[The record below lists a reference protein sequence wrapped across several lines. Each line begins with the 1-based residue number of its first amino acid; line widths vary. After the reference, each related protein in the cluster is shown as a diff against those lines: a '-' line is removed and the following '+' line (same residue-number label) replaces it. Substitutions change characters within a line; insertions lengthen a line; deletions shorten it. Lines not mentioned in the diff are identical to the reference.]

1 MHNQERDTP
10 LQKAMILLRQKIK
23 DHPYR
28 QIGDEESYTDYR
40 KGLVDGLLA
49 AIEIMD
55 DQLAYE
61 GRTIAEAFD
70 DGYMTV
76 VKTVGGVQYFQ
87 KHYNQT
93 KRTNQ

>member
-1 MHNQERDTP
+1 M
-10 LQKAMILLRQKIK
+10 
-23 DHPYR
+23 
-28 QIGDEESYTDYR
+28 
-40 KGLVDGLLA
+40 
-49 AIEIMD
+49 EIMD